1 MYQRTVRITI
11 GAGIMPDLLLRLDL
25 ELVPPMRAAPGFLGY
40 FAVAA
45 DDETSVVT
53 TRVFT
58 DLESLAAETESAAH
72 IAHAISEEF
81 AFTSFD
87 TIVDG
92 DVGVGYTFGP
102 IGIFT
107 P

>member
-1 MYQRTVRITI
+1 M
-11 GAGIMPDLLLRLDL
+11 
-25 ELVPPMRAAPGFLGY
+25 
-40 FAVAA
+40 AA
-45 DDETSVVT
+45 DDDTSVVT

-58 DLESLAAETESAAH
+58 DLKSLAAETESAAH
-72 IAHAISEEF
+72 IARSISEEF

-92 DVGVGYTFGP
+92 DVGVGYAFGP